1 MDKLTIQSTI
11 AEALKNP
18 KAIEVI
24 ERVIPGI
31 TKNPAIRMVSRFPLE
46 KITQIDQLHIS
57 MDQLLAML
65 KEVNGE
71 D

>member
-1 MDKLTIQSTI
+1 MAKLTPQSTI

-18 KAIEVI
+18 KAVEVV
-24 ERVIPGI
+24 ERMIPGI

-46 KITQIDQLHIS
+46 KITHVDQLGIT
-57 MDQLLAML
+57 MEKLLEML
-65 KEVNGE
+65 KEVNG

>member
-1 MDKLTIQSTI
+1 MEKLTPQSTI

-18 KAIEVI
+18 KAVEVV
-24 ERVIPGI
+24 ERIIPGI

-46 KITQIDQLHIS
+46 KITHVEQLGIS
-57 MDQLLAML
+57 MEQLEAML
-65 KEVNGE
+65 KEVNG